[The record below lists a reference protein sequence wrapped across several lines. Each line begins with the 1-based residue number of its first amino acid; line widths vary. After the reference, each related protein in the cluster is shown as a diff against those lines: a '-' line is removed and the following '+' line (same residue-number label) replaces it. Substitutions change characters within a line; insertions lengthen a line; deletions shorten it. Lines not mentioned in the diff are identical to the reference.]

1 MSIASSIA
9 LSGMLAAQTRLNVA
23 AENIANASSSG
34 AIPGSDA
41 PAGSP
46 APATPRRVDT
56 VETVGGGTKAVIND
70 VNPAY
75 VTAHDPS
82 ASYANSKGDVA
93 LPNVDLGTEI
103 VNALDARTQFA
114 ANAAVMKISDRMMQ
128 DLIDIMNDDGRHY
141 RRTDI
146 YT

>member
-23 AENIANASSSG
+23 ASNIANASSSG

-41 PAGSP
+41 SAGSP

-56 VETVGGGTKAVIND
+56 VETASGGTRAVIND
-70 VNPAY
+70 VSPAY
-75 VTAHDPS
+75 TISHDPS

-93 LPNVDLGTEI
+93 QPNVDLGTEI
-103 VNALDARTQFA
+103 VNVVAAKYQFA
-114 ANAAVMKISDRMMQ
+114 ANALVLKVSDRMMQ
-128 DLIDIMNDDGRHY
+128 DLLDIGTH
-141 RRTDI
+141 RRTDVR
-146 YT
+146 T

>member
-1 MSIASSIA
+1 MSTASIA

-23 AENIANASSSG
+23 ASNIANASSAG

-56 VETVGGGTKAVIND
+56 VETSSGGTKAVIND
-70 VNPAY
+70 VSPAY
-75 VTAHDPS
+75 LKAHDPS
-82 ASYANSKGDVA
+82 APYADSNGDVA
-93 LPNVDLGTEI
+93 QPNIDLGTEV
-103 VNALDARTQFA
+103 VNAVEARFQFA
-114 ANAAVMKISDRMMQ
+114 ANAAVFKVSDRMMQ
-128 DLIDIMNDDGRHY
+128 DLLDIMNDSSRY

-146 YT
+146 RT

>member
-1 MSIASSIA
+1 
-9 LSGMLAAQTRLNVA
+9 MLAAQTRLEVA
-23 AENIANASSSG
+23 AENIANASTAG

-56 VETVGGGTKAVIND
+56 IELSGGGTKAVISN
-70 VNPAY
+70 VSPAY
-75 VTAHDPS
+75 TKAHDPS
-82 ASYANSKGDVA
+82 APYANSNGDVA
-93 LPNVDLGTEI
+93 QPNIDLGTEI
-103 VNALDARTQFA
+103 GNAMDARTQFA

-128 DLIDIMNDDGRHY
+128 DLIDIMNDDGRRY

>member
-1 MSIASSIA
+1 MSTASIA

-23 AENIANASSSG
+23 AENIANVSSAG

-56 VETVGGGTKAVIND
+56 VEVSGGGTKAVISNMS
-70 VNPAY
+70 PAY
-75 VTAHDPS
+75 TVAHDPS
-82 ASYANSKGDVA
+82 APYANSNGDVA
-93 LPNVDLGTEI
+93 QPNIDLGTEV
-103 VNALDARTQFA
+103 VNAVTAKYQFA
-114 ANAAVMKISDRMMQ
+114 ANALVFKVSDRMMQ
-128 DLIDIMNDDGRHY
+128 DLLDIPNH

-146 YT
+146 RT